1 MTSIS
6 KGSEKGQRSCWMGML
21 MSQIWCDKRHNGK
34 KRKAFVSHQKDR
46 KPGDT
51 ALMNINLNSQT
62 LTNSL
67 NAPVSVQ
74 QRPKAETDRDGCAW
88 RGYCLLLCSLRVSLG
103 LQKQICQWFWSVS
116 ECGKVSKE
124 SFQGCVSEGKVNTGS
139 AIFHCWGYLGK
150 RK

>member
-1 MTSIS
+1 M
-6 KGSEKGQRSCWMGML
+6 
-21 MSQIWCDKRHNGK
+21 
-34 KRKAFVSHQKDR
+34 SHQKDR

-88 RGYCLLLCSLRVSLG
+88 ERVLSSPVLSQGFSG
-103 LQKQICQWFWSVS
+103 LTEADLSV
-116 ECGKVSKE
+116 VL
-124 SFQGCVSEGKVNTGS
+124 VR
-139 AIFHCWGYLGK
+139 L
-150 RK
+150 